1 MMFVISMEFYVIHH
15 FVLHDDVRIDHF
27 QIMHMEVQERMTIY
41 KKCYTR
47 DRKQAKQNKKTDMI
61 EIVRGLV
68 KMLLLSFKI
77 FIKLFTSLA
86 MRTGSRYHGWRKKCD
101 IILINHMEMLKDRFL
116 FNETLSNFLNY
127 SRFDLVS
134 ADNCF
139 SVQYSVIIVWVSVLI
154 MNVDGLFVT
163 CPKWINSF
171 FVNNV
176 HLKNYIHFS
185 QFRVFSLFGIR
196 RVYRYH
202 LEHSNPE
209 G

>member
-15 FVLHDDVRIDHF
+15 FVLHDDVRID
-27 QIMHMEVQERMTIY
+27 
-41 KKCYTR
+41 
-47 DRKQAKQNKKTDMI
+47 QNKETSQTEQKTNMI

-86 MRTGSRYHGWRKKCD
+86 IRTGSRYHGSRKKCD

-127 SRFDLVS
+127 FRFDLVS

-139 SVQYSVIIVWVSVLI
+139 SMKHSTVFCQNYVSQCSDNECRWSFRNMSQ
-154 MNVDGLFVT
+154 MN
-163 CPKWINSF
+163 
-171 FVNNV
+171 
-176 HLKNYIHFS
+176 
-185 QFRVFSLFGIR
+185 
-196 RVYRYH
+196 
-202 LEHSNPE
+202 
-209 G
+209 